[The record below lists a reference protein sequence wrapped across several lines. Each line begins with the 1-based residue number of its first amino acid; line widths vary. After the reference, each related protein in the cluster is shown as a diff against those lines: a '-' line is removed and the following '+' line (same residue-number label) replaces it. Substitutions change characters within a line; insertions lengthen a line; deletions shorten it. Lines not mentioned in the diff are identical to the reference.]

1 MQYGM
6 LYKVTENDLNK
17 MLKLLIIYKNLL
29 TFPER
34 YDMLI
39 MLGRL

>member
-1 MQYGM
+1 MTEDTLNTMQ
-6 LYKVTENDLNK
+6 
-17 MLKLLIIYKNLL
+17 KLLILINFLL
-29 TFPER
+29 TFPPG

>member
-17 MLKLLIIYKNLL
+17 MLKLLIIYKKLL
-29 TFPER
+29 TF
-34 YDMLI
+34 
-39 MLGRL
+39 